1 LEEGFKKSDV
11 EILLSTMNRSNLD
24 FLVPM
29 FPFAHFSDFNILIVN
44 QTSEDVLLT
53 SQYSTIRVVNAFEKG
68 LSRSRNMLMENASKK
83 LGLIA
88 DDDLVFLEGFDEKVA
103 QGFNLFKEAAAVK
116 FITVTFEGVPFRK
129 YPRKP
134 VAHLNAMLRLNSS
147 SIEMALSIEKVR
159 ESGIKFNTHFGLGST
174 FPLGEEPIFI
184 NELHDAGYQVSH
196 VPEIIVSHKA
206 EKDSDN
212 ISLEENYR
220 IRGAYLQKIFG
231 PRFSL
236 WIAIQLL
243 YHLKSGEVKPWQILY
258 YLKHAMKGRKEFLRL
273 KASS

>member
-1 LEEGFKKSDV
+1 MEEGFKKSDV

-44 QTSEDVLLT
+44 QTSQDVLLT
-53 SQYSTIRVVNAFEKG
+53 SEYPTIRVINAFEIG
-68 LSRSRNMLMENASKK
+68 LSHSRNMLLENASKK

-88 DDDLVFLEGFDEKVA
+88 DDDLVFFEGFDEKVA
-103 QGFNLFKEAAAVK
+103 QGFNLFKDAAAVK

-129 YPRKP
+129 YPKKP
-134 VAHLNAMLRLNSS
+134 VAHLNAMWRLNSS
-147 SIEMALSIEKVR
+147 SIEMALNISKVR
-159 ESGIKFNTHFGLGST
+159 ESGLRFNTHFGLGST

-196 VPEIIVSHKA
+196 VPEIIVSHKT

-212 ISLEENYR
+212 ITLEENYT
-220 IRGAYLQKIFG
+220 IRGAYLQKIFAA
-231 PRFSL
+231 RFPL
-236 WIAIQLL
+236 WIGIQLL

-258 YLKHAMKGRKEFLRL
+258 YLKHGLKGRKEFLQL
-273 KASS
+273 KDAR